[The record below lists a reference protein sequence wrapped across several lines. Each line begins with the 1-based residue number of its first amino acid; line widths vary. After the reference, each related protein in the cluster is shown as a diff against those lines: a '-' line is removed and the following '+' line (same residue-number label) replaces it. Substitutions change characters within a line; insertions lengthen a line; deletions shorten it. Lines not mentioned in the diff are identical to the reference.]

1 MTDQEPSRPIIPLH
15 PDTRHLL
22 NRRRFVQGS
31 GAAIAGAGVVAAG
44 VAVAQD
50 ATPAGTPAMSTPGMA
65 TPGTPIAGTPE
76 AIGTTTP
83 LAPGSSP
90 VMFFT
95 TEEAALVDALASRI
109 MPGTPD
115 DPGAH
120 EASVVT
126 YIDRTLHG
134 TNLGYDLKTYT
145 QGPFLATEESPVT
158 VENSSATNQYV
169 QSYIPTDNVSRYG
182 YQSVMTPDVLYRRG
196 LQFVDAYAQ
205 AQYQKNF
212 VDLTTDLQDT
222 IIGAMADDSATGFDG
237 PSGKA
242 FFTKLRND
250 VIEGMFSDPMYGGN
264 QDMVGWKLIGFPGAQ
279 MYYSPQEMAVNGTT
293 KQPQSLMMMIA
304 MENGG

>member
-1 MTDQEPSRPIIPLH
+1 MTDQEPSRSIIPLH

-31 GAAIAGAGVVAAG
+31 GVAIAGAGVVTAA
-44 VAVAQD
+44 AVAQD
-50 ATPAGTPAMSTPGMA
+50 ATPAGTPAMA
-65 TPGTPIAGTPE
+65 TPATPIGGTPE
-76 AIGTTTP
+76 AVGTTVP

-120 EASVVT
+120 EAGVVD

-145 QGPFLATEESPVT
+145 QGPFLATEESPVS

-169 QSYIPTDNVSRYG
+169 QSSIPADNVSRYG
-182 YQSVMTPDVLYRRG
+182 YQSVMTPNVMYRRG
-196 LQFVDAYAQ
+196 LAFVDAYAQ
-205 AQYQKNF
+205 AQHQKNF

-222 IIGAMADDSATGFDG
+222 IVGAMADDSATGFDG

-242 FFTKLRND
+242 FFAKLRND
-250 VIEGMFSDPMYGGN
+250 VIEGMFCDPMYGGN
-264 QDMVGWKLIGFPGAQ
+264 QNMIGWKLIGFPGAQ
-279 MYYSPQEMAVNGTT
+279 MFYSPQEMAVNGTT
-293 KQPQSLMMMIA
+293 KQPQSLMMMIG

>member
-1 MTDQEPSRPIIPLH
+1 MTDQESSGPTIPVH

-31 GAAIAGAGVVAAG
+31 GAAVAGAGMVTAA
-44 VAVAQD
+44 AVAQG
-50 ATPAGTPAMSTPGMA
+50 ATPAGTPAMA
-65 TPGTPIAGTPE
+65 TPATPIGGTPE

-83 LAPGSSP
+83 LAPGSTP

-95 TEEAALVDALASRI
+95 TEEAALVDAIASRI

-120 EASVVT
+120 EAGVVA
-126 YIDRTLHG
+126 YIDRQLHG

-145 QGPFLATEESPVT
+145 QGPFLATEESPVS

-169 QSYIPTDNVSRYG
+169 QSYIPTADVSRYG
-182 YQSVMTPDVLYRRG
+182 YQSIMTPNVLYRRG
-196 LQFVDAYAQ
+196 LQFVDVYAQ
-205 AQYQKNF
+205 SQYQKNF

-222 IIGAMADDSATGFDG
+222 ILGAMADDSATGFDG
-237 PSGKA
+237 PTGKA
-242 FFTKLRND
+242 FFTQLRND

-264 QDMVGWKLIGFPGAQ
+264 QNLVGWKLIGFPGAQ
-279 MYYSPQEMAVNGTT
+279 AFYSPQEMAVNGTT
-293 KQPQSLMMMIA
+293 RQPQSLQMMLSSMGS
-304 MENGG
+304 GG

>member
-1 MTDQEPSRPIIPLH
+1 MTDQEPSGPTIPAH

-31 GAAIAGAGVVAAG
+31 GVAIAGAGVVTAA
-44 VAVAQD
+44 AVAQD
-50 ATPAGTPAMSTPGMA
+50 ATPAGTPAMTMPGMA
-65 TPGTPIAGTPE
+65 TPATPIGGTPA

-90 VMFFT
+90 VMYFT
-95 TEEAALVDALASRI
+95 PEEAALVDALASRI

-120 EASVVT
+120 EAGVVY

-134 TNLGYDLKTYT
+134 ANLGYDLKTYT
-145 QGPFLATEESPVT
+145 QGPYLTTEEASVSA
-158 VENSSATNQYV
+158 ENSSATNQYV
-169 QSYIPTDNVSRYG
+169 QSFIPTANVGRYG

-222 IIGAMADDSATGFDG
+222 IVGAMADDSATGFDG
-237 PSGKA
+237 PTAQA
-242 FFTKLRND
+242 FFMKLRND

-264 QDMVGWKLIGFPGAQ
+264 QNMVGWKLIGFPGAQ
-279 MYYSPQEMAVNGTT
+279 MFYSPQEMAVNGTT

-304 MENGG
+304 MESGG